1 MKNILI
7 LGAGKSSTVLIDF
20 LIGHS
25 RTDNFHVHVA
35 DLNLDLCQEK
45 IAGSPNATP
54 HRIIHGDHNHTQL
67 LIESSDLVISMLPP
81 PFHGDV
87 ARDCLH
93 SGCHFLNASYMSDE
107 LASLDAEARNRGL
120 TFLCEMGLDPGID
133 HMSAMQ
139 MIDEIHAEGGR
150 ITSFRSHCGGL
161 IAPECDDNPWH
172 YKITWN
178 PRNVVMAGKDGAV
191 YLEHNQI
198 RNVSYGSLIDPH
210 RTVDIPGLGH
220 YAWYPNRDSL
230 SYIPKYGLEGIDTF
244 VRTTL
249 RHPDFCFG
257 WKNIIQLGLTDDQ
270 VMYDTNGM
278 TVSSFFQIHFDR
290 FGFSEWLQRTI
301 ADSFSHTSTHLQDLI
316 RLLEADSLR
325 SGIDREEDRIML
337 VDEEGGLRDWTKS
350 SAHREATKGIALRMH
365 EAKLALSQLF
375 YLGLDSTES
384 INQGHRSAAWI
395 LQWIM
400 EKKLALRETDQ
411 DMIVMMHEID
421 YQIGSHVFHSK
432 SSLVLKGEDPKRTA
446 MARTVG
452 LPLGIAARYILNGA
466 LDLPGV
472 HIPISS
478 NLYTPLLKGLANEGI
493 TFQHSLQQMS

>member
-20 LIGHS
+20 LIKHAQK
-25 RTDNFHVHVA
+25 DQWHVHVA
-35 DLNLDLCQEK
+35 DLNLDSCLEK
-45 IAGSPNATP
+45 IGGSTHATP
-54 HRIIHGDHNHTQL
+54 HRILPGNHTHTQE
-67 LIESSDLVISMLPP
+67 LIASSDLVISMLPP
-81 PFHGDV
+81 PFHGDI
-87 ARDCLH
+87 ARDCLLA
-93 SGCHFLNASYMSDE
+93 GRHFLNASYLSEE
-107 LASLDAEARNRGL
+107 LSSMDGDVKKRGL

-139 MIDEIHAEGGR
+139 LIDEIQAEGGH

-191 YLEHNQI
+191 YQDKNQV
-198 RNVSYGSLIDPH
+198 RKVAYESLFDH
-210 RTVDIPGLGH
+210 TRTVDIPGLGP

-230 SYIPKYGLEGIDTF
+230 SYIPKYGLEGVETF

-249 RHPDFCFG
+249 RHPDFSFG
-257 WKNIIQLGLTDDQ
+257 WKNIIQLGLTDDH

-278 TVSSFFQIHFDR
+278 SVSSFFQIHFDR
-290 FGFSEWLQRTI
+290 FGFSDWLQRTI
-301 ADSFSHTSTHLQDLI
+301 SDSLSHTNTHLQDLI
-316 RLLEADSLR
+316 RLFEADSLR
-325 SGIDREEDRIML
+325 SGHDREEDRIML

-350 SAHREATKGIALRMH
+350 GTHRLATSGIAHRMH

-375 YLGLDSTES
+375 FLGLDSAEC
-384 INQGHRSAAWI
+384 IDQGERSAAWI

-400 EKKLALRETDQ
+400 ERKLALKETDR
-411 DMIVMMHEID
+411 DMIIMMHEID
-421 YQIGSHVFHSK
+421 YTIGTHSFHAN
-432 SSLVLKGEDPKRTA
+432 SSLVLKGDDPRRTA

-452 LPLGIAARYILNGA
+452 LPLGISARCILNGT
-466 LDLPGV
+466 LDFPGV
-472 HIPISS
+472 NIPVHQ
-478 NLYTPLLKGLANEGI
+478 NVYAPLLKGLEFEGI
-493 TFQHSLQQMS
+493 RFKHSVQPLD